1 MKRSSLSNPASYQ
14 HWVMSHV
21 GEEQYLIALLDP
33 TRYEDIDTCVAALGF
48 SQQEFE
54 ALPNLYEKYALTLR
68 THGPASSAHA
78 CSPFC
83 GLASSS
89 RLIPARPQAS
99 SLPMSV
105 RVCSTTCC
113 R

>member
-54 ALPNLYEKYALTLR
+54 ALPTSMKIRPDAQDAWPPRLQR
-68 THGPASSAHA
+68 TRAVP
-78 CSPFC
+78 
-83 GLASSS
+83 
-89 RLIPARPQAS
+89 
-99 SLPMSV
+99 SV
-105 RVCSTTCC
+105 A
-113 R
+113 